1 MTTIT
6 QFQTMKIATKLVIG
20 ALTVLACML
29 VVACQPQE
37 KAPLLLDTPEN
48 AVRALSVACTNEDLD
63 GALAL
68 YESTARQALADR
80 IADMRQQAEEA
91 GGITQKQQDRI
102 ALGMFCVPSP
112 DIEAIRLETTMTGG
126 IATVLY
132 FLNLDGTE
140 RLEFQVDLVQ
150 QGEMWMI
157 TNVKLV
163 PFFP

>member
-1 MTTIT
+1 
-6 QFQTMKIATKLVIG
+6 MKTPTELIMKV
-20 ALTVLACML
+20 LTVLVYAL

-48 AVRALSVACTNEDLD
+48 AVRALSVACSNEDLD

-80 IADMRQQAEEA
+80 IADMRQKAEEA
-91 GGITQKQQDRI
+91 GGITQKQQDRM

-112 DIEAIRLETTMTGG
+112 DIEAIRLETTMTGSN
-126 IATVLY
+126 ATILY

-157 TNVKLV
+157 TNIKLV